1 MTMNRIEWKMT
12 EQNLLQELVSAD
24 SRWHISKTQKGT
36 EKPTFFMSNYDLLLT
51 PHGTGADYRECF
63 ETFIADCDA
72 FIEKV
77 KSVRD
82 EAKAHLQS
90 LLETGKTLARE

>member
-1 MTMNRIEWKMT
+1 MNRIEWKIS
-12 EQNLLQELVSAD
+12 EQNLSQELISAD

-36 EKPTFFMSNYDLLLT
+36 ENPTFFMSNYDLLLT
-51 PHGTGADYRECF
+51 PHGTGADYRGCF

-72 FIEKV
+72 FIRKV
-77 KSVRD
+77 ETVRD

-90 LLETGKTLARE
+90 LLEAEKALVRE

>member
-1 MTMNRIEWKMT
+1 MNRIEWKIS
-12 EQNLLQELVSAD
+12 EQNLSQELISAD

-36 EKPTFFMSNYDLLLT
+36 EKPTFFMFNYDLLLT

-72 FIEKV
+72 FIRKV
-77 KSVRD
+77 EAVRD